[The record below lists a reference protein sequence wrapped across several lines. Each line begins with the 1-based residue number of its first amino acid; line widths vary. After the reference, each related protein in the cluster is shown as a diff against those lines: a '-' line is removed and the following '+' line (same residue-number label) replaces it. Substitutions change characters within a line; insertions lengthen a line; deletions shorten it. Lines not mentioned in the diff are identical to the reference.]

1 MTHSRIALS
10 AIVLV
15 GIAVAAPRA
24 AEARLDVGIGTIL
37 GRTGISTGLNYRFG
51 GWGDRFGAN
60 VFLDASRY
68 VNRSRK
74 KSRDKDR
81 EPEQE
86 TRKREGPENV
96 ALRVSPDHI
105 GVFLNGVLV
114 DMQGR
119 AGLDLPPGR
128 HRLEFV
134 RPGYRTE
141 VAELEVQPDLAYT
154 VERKLSKLQKGER
167 EDERLAKEKRL
178 KPVSVYEA
186 LRSTE
191 AQWDLKRRAEAQP
204 PTEPATR

>member
-1 MTHSRIALS
+1 MTRSRIALS
-10 AIVLV
+10 GLVLAV
-15 GIAVAAPRA
+15 LAVAAPHA
-24 AEARLDVGIGTIL
+24 AEARLDVGLGTIL
-37 GRTGISTGLNYRFG
+37 GRSGISTGLNYRFG

-74 KSRDKDR
+74 KSRDKER
-81 EPEQE
+81 EPSQE
-86 TRKREGPENV
+86 SRKREGPENV

-119 AGLDLPPGR
+119 AGLELPPGR

-141 VAELEVQPDLAYT
+141 VAELEVQPELEYT
-154 VERKLSKLQKGER
+154 VERKLSKLQKVER
-167 EDERLAKEKRL
+167 EDERLSNKLL
-178 KPVSVYEA
+178 KSVSIYEA

-191 AQWDLKRRAEAQP
+191 SQWDAKRRGAE
-204 PTEPATR
+204 ETR